1 MKVLCRLFLTFL
13 FAIAAVQTTALA
25 ATTPPAS
32 SAASQPATPD
42 GEEAHALRVYN
53 RLITTFSSSIGG
65 YSSLDRAASGEQRI
79 RRLLEENPLG
89 KVSSEATELGTAIKI
104 GDKLAFYLREGD
116 INTLRGETMAQR
128 TSDAIKAV
136 EEVRD
141 DRRALHDPKEMAK
154 SAAIVLLATV
164 IFALVLKALYRA
176 RRWILVRTRRYIAR
190 PIARRA
196 GKYTGTNVRSLAGL
210 LRTLI
215 NLLITLLGLTAL
227 HSWLSVVLYEI
238 PYTRAW
244 SEQLN
249 TALFG
254 FLEQSILAMLD
265 AIPSLLIAAF
275 ILLVARY
282 ISRFIGYLFG
292 RIERGELQLAM
303 FDRDTASTTRRL
315 LSFVVWIFAFAMI
328 YPYLPGADTEAFKGL
343 SVMVGLMVSLGAS
356 SVVGQFASGM
366 IIIYS
371 RALKVGEY
379 VQIGDVEGTVMHI
392 GLFATKIHTNLRE
405 EISIPNSGL
414 VGQNV
419 KNFSRL
425 ASGGGVITT
434 ISVTIGYDT
443 PWRQVEA
450 MLLEAARNTRGIRR
464 DPRPVVY
471 QTALS
476 DWYVEYQLRIAVDE
490 PRRKFEIINELNG
503 CVQDTFNHYGVQIM
517 SPHYIADPEKEKLVP
532 ESMRAPA
539 PAKAEKQ

>member
-1 MKVLCRLFLTFL
+1 MKQTLTQIVFFFLL
-13 FAIAAVQTTALA
+13 GCGLAQA
-25 ATTPPAS
+25 ATTDAGGANAA
-32 SAASQPATPD
+32 AASATASAS
-42 GEEAHALRVYN
+42 EEAHAAKVFNRVV
-53 RLITTFSSSIGG
+53 TTFRTGIGG
-65 YSSLDRAASGEQRI
+65 YTAQDRANSAELRI
-79 RRLLEENPLG
+79 QRLLAERPHG
-89 KVSSEATELGTAIKI
+89 KFTSEPSELGIAIKLD
-104 GDKLAFYLREGD
+104 GKLAFYLRD
-116 INTLRGETMAQR
+116 ADVDTLANETLEQR
-128 TSDAIKAV
+128 TKDALAAL
-136 EEVRD
+136 EEIRQD
-141 DRRALHDPKEMAK
+141 QLALSDPKELAR
-154 SAAIVLLATV
+154 SIAISLLAT
-164 IFALVLKALYRA
+164 LVFVLLLKGLSKA
-176 RRWILVRTRRYIAR
+176 RRWTLVRTRRYIAR
-190 PIARRA
+190 PIARST
-196 GKYTGTNVRSLAGL
+196 GKYTGTNVRSLATM
-210 LRTLI
+210 LRMVVNSIVTLI
-215 NLLITLLGLTAL
+215 GLVGL

-244 SEQLN
+244 SEELN
-249 TALFG
+249 SALFG
-254 FLEQSILAMLD
+254 FLEHALMAMLN
-265 AIPSLLIAAF
+265 AIPNLLIACF

-282 ISRFIGYLFG
+282 ISRFIHFVFG
-292 RIERGELQLAM
+292 RVERGELHLGM

-315 LSFVVWIFAFAMI
+315 LSFVVWLFAFAMI

-356 SVVGQFASGM
+356 GIVGQFASGM

-379 VQIGDVEGTVMHI
+379 VQIGEVEGTVVQI

-405 EISIPNSGL
+405 EISIPNAGL

-450 MLLEAARNTRGIRR
+450 MLLEAAHATRGIRR
-464 DPRPVVY
+464 TPRPVVY

-503 CVQDTFNHYGVQIM
+503 KVQDTFNHYGVQIM
-517 SPHYIADPEKEKLVP
+517 SPHYIADPEQEKIVP
-532 ESMRAPA
+532 EPLRAPA
-539 PAKAEKQ
+539 PAKPEA